1 MGLTGAGDDKHPHV
15 RTFSDPDDALTLDKL
30 DARIVSL
37 GGLAIGHNT
46 HQPGWRWSENIRPIV
61 KTEWCETHHVGIA
74 LSGRFRFRLASGLEF
89 EVGPH
94 DVFDIPPGHDGW
106 VVGDEPYESV
116 EWTGVRSWIPER
128 DLLADRTVATLVF
141 LDIVSSTE
149 MAARMGP
156 VRWAELMA
164 IHESRIRDV
173 LTRFRGKE
181 IKPTGDG
188 VLAMFGSAHRALHA
202 ARALGEVAA
211 GLGLRIRVGVHT
223 GEVEV
228 TDDDIRG
235 IAIHEAARIL
245 SLARPSEILVSATTH
260 GLVADSEFE
269 LEDRGEH
276 VLRGLPNPRRVYAL
290 SRSA

>member
-1 MGLTGAGDDKHPHV
+1 MPDASDISDRHPHV
-15 RTFSDPDDALTLDKL
+15 RTFDDPDDALALDKL

-74 LSGRFRFRLASGLEF
+74 LSGRFRFRLSSGVEF

-128 DLLADRTVATLVF
+128 DLLSDRTVVTLVF

-149 MAARMGP
+149 MAARLGA
-156 VRWAELMA
+156 VAWAEMMA
-164 IHESRIRDV
+164 IHEARIRDV
-173 LTRFRGKE
+173 LTRFRGRE
-181 IKPTGDG
+181 VKPTGDG
-188 VLAMFGSAHRALHA
+188 VLATFESAQRAIHA
-202 ARALGEVAA
+202 ARAMREVAG
-211 GLGLRIRVGVHT
+211 GLGLKVRIGVHT

-228 TDDDIRG
+228 TADDIRG

-245 SLARPSEILVSATTH
+245 STARPSEILVSATTH
-260 GLVADSEFE
+260 LLTAESGFEF
-269 LEDRGEH
+269 EDRGEH
-276 VLRGLPNPRRVYAL
+276 DLKGLAAPRRLYTL
-290 SRSA
+290 IGTS